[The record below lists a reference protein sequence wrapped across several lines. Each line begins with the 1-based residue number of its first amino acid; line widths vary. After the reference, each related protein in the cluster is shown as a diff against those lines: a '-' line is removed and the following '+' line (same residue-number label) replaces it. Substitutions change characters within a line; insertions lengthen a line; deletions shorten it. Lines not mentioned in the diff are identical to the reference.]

1 MSMVLSEE
9 LVATQDAAKKLL
21 QSQSPV
27 AALRKLRDDK
37 NEDGFDR
44 ALWQQMVDLGWAGIL
59 IPEQLGGLGLTA
71 GYLGVVLEECGR
83 TLASSPLWSSAMFAT
98 YLLTHCD
105 DSTNTRET
113 LSVMATGQCLV
124 AVATEEKARHAPFD
138 IETTLNEDGV
148 LNGKKHFVVHGHVAH
163 KLIVTARDSHNKFCL
178 LLVDAGL
185 AGVTVERNWM
195 VDSHNSATVTF
206 DNVVIDSGNRLLADD
221 VEKLFEKSLDV
232 ARLGLSAE
240 MLGAASEAFERTLA
254 YLKEREQFGVI
265 IGAFQGLKH
274 RAADMFVELELAR
287 SCVREGLCY
296 LDEGGASSNKLA
308 RLASIAKMQLSHTV
322 QLVAKESVQ
331 MHGGIGMTDE
341 HEIGFFLKRAR
352 VMEQL
357 LGDDVYHTDRYA
369 TLNGY

>member
-21 QSQSPV
+21 QAKSPV
-27 AALRKLRDDK
+27 TALRTLRDEKDAH
-37 NEDGFDR
+37 GYDR
-44 ALWQQMVDLGWAGIL
+44 ELWQHMVDLGWAGIL
-59 IPEQLGGLGLTA
+59 IPEELGGLGLTA

-83 TLASSPLWSSAMFAT
+83 TLASSPLWSSALFAS
-98 YLLTHCD
+98 YLLVNCED
-105 DSTNTRET
+105 NASKRET
-113 LSVMATGQCLV
+113 LSAMATGECSV
-124 AVATEEKARHAPFD
+124 AVAMEEKARHAPFD
-138 IETTLNEDGV
+138 IETTLSADSQ
-148 LNGKKHFVVHGHVAH
+148 LNGKKHFVINGHVAD
-163 KLIVTARDSHNKFCL
+163 KFIVTAWDSQKKFCL
-178 LLVDAGL
+178 LLVDATQD
-185 AGVTVERNWM
+185 GVHVERNWM

-206 DNVVIDSGNRLLADD
+206 DNVMIAAGNLLSSDD
-221 VEKLFEKSLDV
+221 PEKLFEKGLDV

-240 MLGAASEAFERTLA
+240 MLGSASEAFERTLA

-287 SCVREGLCY
+287 SCVREGFSY

-308 RLASIAKMQLSHTV
+308 RLASIAKMQLSQTV

-341 HEIGFFLKRAR
+341 HEIGFFMKRAQ
-352 VMEQL
+352 VLGQL
-357 LGDDVYHTDRYA
+357 LGDDVFHTDRYA
-369 TLNGY
+369 TIAGY